1 MLAYQ
6 STLLLVLLLQNARKL
21 HDLPW
26 GGVAQVASVDRQL
39 GLVVLE
45 ASASA
50 EAWDLKP
57 LQQAVISVCNNL

>member
-1 MLAYQ
+1 MTY
-6 STLLLVLLLQNARKL
+6 RG
-21 HDLPW
+21 